1 MNSPNFSNGNLKLD
15 QFLVCGL
22 GYFGQ
27 HCVVALKEFGV
38 NVLAIEKEPPSTW
51 ELPTIPD
58 LLDDLIVGDCR
69 RKAILEQ
76 AKIKRCRAALLVT
89 SNEQVNIETA
99 LAIRRLNPQTRLV
112 VRSATNNLNQL
123 LGEQLGNFIAYE
135 PTELPTNA
143 FALSSLST
151 EILGFFQLDGHWF
164 QVIDRFLEPHFL
176 KNAHRSLE
184 QWNRDQRRVLFHIT
198 SEPSSTP
205 AFHQWHPEATLYPG
219 DRLVYIEASEHFL
232 PQPKPKLAGR
242 KSKRRQ
248 REHCLQRLFLI
259 LQEKLHQFLELN
271 FQQQIRG
278 VAFVC
283 SLAVLILLAVGTF
296 LYKSYYPGISVTYAF
311 YATAILLL
319 GGFGDIFGNNLTQSR
334 LPWWLEL
341 FSLGLTLLG
350 TAFVGVLYALL
361 TEMLLSAKFQ
371 LNKRRP
377 TVPVEDHIVI
387 IGLSRLGQ
395 KVAALLHRFQ
405 QSIVGVSF
413 NPQLDRDLLPEI
425 PLIVGN
431 LTEALNKANLAT
443 ATSIVVVTD
452 NEMQNLEV
460 ALMAGRINPS
470 SNLVIQTYGQ
480 HLGEHLQEFLPRAQ
494 VLGTYP
500 VAAEVFTG
508 AAFGENIISLFRL
521 HNRTIL
527 VTEYQIE
534 AGDTLNGLSLQE
546 VALGYGVVPILHQR
560 PPHPSLLM
568 PAAAIDLK
576 IGDRLVVLAT
586 IEGLQWIEIGKR
598 QPTIGRFRREGGRS
612 QELSSY

>member
-1 MNSPNFSNGNLKLD
+1 
-15 QFLVCGL
+15 
-22 GYFGQ
+22 
-27 HCVVALKEFGV
+27 
-38 NVLAIEKEPPSTW
+38 
-51 ELPTIPD
+51 
-58 LLDDLIVGDCR
+58 
-69 RKAILEQ
+69 
-76 AKIKRCRAALLVT
+76 
-89 SNEQVNIETA
+89 
-99 LAIRRLNPQTRLV
+99 
-112 VRSATNNLNQL
+112 
-123 LGEQLGNFIAYE
+123 
-135 PTELPTNA
+135 
-143 FALSSLST
+143 
-151 EILGFFQLDGHWF
+151 
-164 QVIDRFLEPHFL
+164 
-176 KNAHRSLE
+176 
-184 QWNRDQRRVLFHIT
+184 
-198 SEPSSTP
+198 
-205 AFHQWHPEATLYPG
+205 
-219 DRLVYIEASEHFL
+219 
-232 PQPKPKLAGR
+232 
-242 KSKRRQ
+242 
-248 REHCLQRLFLI
+248 
-259 LQEKLHQFLELN
+259 
-271 FQQQIRG
+271 
-278 VAFVC
+278 
-283 SLAVLILLAVGTF
+283 
-296 LYKSYYPGISVTYAF
+296 
-311 YATAILLL
+311 
-319 GGFGDIFGNNLTQSR
+319 
-334 LPWWLEL
+334 
-341 FSLGLTLLG
+341 
-350 TAFVGVLYALL
+350 
-361 TEMLLSAKFQ
+361 
-371 LNKRRP
+371 
-377 TVPVEDHIVI
+377 
-387 IGLSRLGQ
+387 LGQ